1 MDNEINPLAKHSQ
14 HFSKYAMFYRGIILK
29 TRVHENARSLL
40 KKASCQPQ
48 LACIPLGVLR
58 MHTTRER
65 YGGISMTFFS
75 SLAWTGISFLLF
87 TVLVAVISAWK
98 TRDEQLD
105 TAEGYFLAGRGLPGV
120 VIAGSLLLT
129 NLSAEQLV
137 GLNGQ
142 SWKTNMGPI
151 AWEVG
156 SMFTLLVLAYYF
168 LPKYLKMGAMT
179 IPSLMEERYG
189 KGTKTMF
196 SLVIVVMYSI
206 LNLPVIL
213 YSGAVVF
220 EQIFDISGILGTSKF
235 MAVAILCLII
245 GIIGGCYAIFGGLK
259 AVAVSD
265 TINGIGL
272 IIGGLM
278 IPFLGFAALSAA
290 TGGHGIMDGIKYMVE
305 ADPAKMN
312 AINAWNAPE
321 PEVPWPLIITGMFFN
336 NLYWWCTNQSF
347 VQRSLAAKS
356 LKEGQKGAIFCGFLK
371 CLGPLYLVIPGVI
384 AFYLPSIQDK
394 LAAAGSS
401 AIDFAYPALIA
412 EIVPKPVMGFFA
424 AVMFGAILSSF
435 NSVLN
440 SASTMFTLDLY
451 RSSINPKA
459 SDTKCVKVG
468 KIYGTIAGCIAIVI
482 SPFVMYAGGIT
493 TFLNSMSQFVS
504 LPVLCTIL
512 GIFMFKRIPK
522 YMPKVITVFHVVCY
536 GAFLL
541 IKPCYPG
548 SSNPIHYLYAM
559 AVLFPIEL
567 LIMWYLNK
575 YHPAEEYE
583 IRDVGAVD
591 LTPWKYRHIVSII
604 GLLLALGIYILFSPL
619 GIAA

>member
-1 MDNEINPLAKHSQ
+1 
-14 HFSKYAMFYRGIILK
+14 
-29 TRVHENARSLL
+29 
-40 KKASCQPQ
+40 
-48 LACIPLGVLR
+48 
-58 MHTTRER
+58 
-65 YGGISMTFFS
+65 MTFFS
-75 SLAWTGISFLLF
+75 SLAWTGISFVLF
-87 TVLVAVISAWK
+87 TALVAIISAWK

-189 KGTKTMF
+189 RGTKTMF
-196 SLVIVVMYSI
+196 SVVIVVMYSI

-220 EQIFDISGILGTSKF
+220 EQIFDISGIMGTSKF
-235 MAVAILCLII
+235 VAVAVLCVII

-272 IIGGLM
+272 IIGGLL

-290 TGGHGIMDGIKYMVE
+290 TGGHGILDGVKYMIE

-371 CLGPLYLVIPGVI
+371 CLGPLYLVIPGII
-384 AFYLPSIQDK
+384 AFYLPSIQEK

-401 AIDFAYPALIA
+401 AIDFAYPALIS

-468 KIYGTIAGCIAIVI
+468 KIYGTHRRLHLDRHRSVHHERRRHHHLPQLHEPVCIPAGTVHHPRHLHVQAHPEVHAQGHHHLPRRMLRCVPAHQALL
-482 SPFVMYAGGIT
+482 PG
-493 TFLNSMSQFVS
+493 QHEPHP
-504 LPVLCTIL
+504 LPVRNGCSVPD
-512 GIFMFKRIPK
+512 RAAH
-522 YMPKVITVFHVVCY
+522 HVVSEQVS
-536 GAFLL
+536 
-541 IKPCYPG
+541 PG
-548 SSNPIHYLYAM
+548 
-559 AVLFPIEL
+559 
-567 LIMWYLNK
+567 
-575 YHPAEEYE
+575 
-583 IRDVGAVD
+583 
-591 LTPWKYRHIVSII
+591 
-604 GLLLALGIYILFSPL
+604 
-619 GIAA
+619 

>member
-1 MDNEINPLAKHSQ
+1 
-14 HFSKYAMFYRGIILK
+14 
-29 TRVHENARSLL
+29 
-40 KKASCQPQ
+40 
-48 LACIPLGVLR
+48 
-58 MHTTRER
+58 
-65 YGGISMTFFS
+65 MTFFS
-75 SLAWTGISFLLF
+75 SLAWTGISFVLF
-87 TVLVAVISAWK
+87 TALVAIISAWK

-120 VIAGSLLLT
+120 VIAGSLMMT

-189 KGTKTMF
+189 RGTKTMF
-196 SLVIVVMYSI
+196 SVVIVVMYSI

-220 EQIFDISGILGTSKF
+220 EQIFDISGIMGTSKF
-235 MAVAILCLII
+235 VAVAILCVII

-265 TINGIGL
+265 TINGVGL

-290 TGGHGIMDGIKYMVE
+290 TGGHGILDGVKYMIE

-371 CLGPLYLVIPGVI
+371 CLGPLYLVIPGII

-401 AIDFAYPALIA
+401 AIDFAYPALVSA
-412 EIVPKPVMGFFA
+412 VVPKPVMGFFA
-424 AVMFGAILSSF
+424 AVLFGAILSSF

-451 RSSINPKA
+451 RTAINPKA
-459 SDTKCVKVG
+459 SDMQCVKVG
-468 KIYGTIAGCIAIVI
+468 KIYGTCAGAVAICVA
-482 SPFVMYAGGIT
+482 PFVMFAQGIT

-504 LPVLCTIL
+504 LPILFTVLGAL
-512 GIFMFKRIPK
+512 IFRKAPK
-522 YMPKVITVFHVVCY
+522 YAPKVITAVHVIAY
-536 GAFLL
+536 GAFMIL
-541 IKPCYPG
+541 KPCYPTSG
-548 SSNPIHYLYAM
+548 EPIHYLYAI
-559 AVLFPIEL
+559 AVLFVVEFA
-567 LIMWYLNK
+567 IMWYLNK
-575 YHPAEEYE
+575 YRGTEEYVPA
-583 IRDVGAVD
+583 DVGAVD
-591 LTPWKYRHIVSII
+591 LTPWKYRHIVCII
-604 GLLLALGIYILFSPL
+604 GIILAIGIYILFSPI

>member
-1 MDNEINPLAKHSQ
+1 
-14 HFSKYAMFYRGIILK
+14 
-29 TRVHENARSLL
+29 
-40 KKASCQPQ
+40 
-48 LACIPLGVLR
+48 
-58 MHTTRER
+58 
-65 YGGISMTFFS
+65 MTFFS

-220 EQIFDISGILGTSKF
+220 EQIFGISGILGTSKF

-278 IPFLGFAALSAA
+278 IPFLALALLGHET
-290 TGGHGIMDGIKYMVE
+290 TGGGLVEGVKYLVQAE
-305 ADPAKMN
+305 PEKL
-312 AINAWNAPE
+312 NAWASWDAAE
-321 PEVPWPLIITGMFFN
+321 PALPWPLIFTGMFFN

-347 VQRSLAAKS
+347 VQRALAAKS
-356 LKEGQKGAIFCGFLK
+356 LKEGQKGAIYCGFLK
-371 CLGPLYLVIPGVI
+371 TIGFFYLVLPGVI
-384 AFYLPSIQDK
+384 AYHLPSIQDK

-401 AIDFAYPALIA
+401 AIDFAYPALVSA
-412 EIVPKPVMGFFA
+412 VVPKPVMGFFA
-424 AVMFGAILSSF
+424 AVLFGAILSSF

-451 RSSINPKA
+451 RTAINPKA
-459 SDTKCVKVG
+459 SDMQCVKIG
-468 KIYGTIAGCIAIVI
+468 KIYGTCAGAVAICVA
-482 SPFVMYAGGIT
+482 PFVMFAQGIT

-504 LPVLCTIL
+504 LPILFTVLGAL
-512 GIFMFKRIPK
+512 IFRKAPK
-522 YMPKVITVFHVVCY
+522 YAPKVITAVHVIAY
-536 GAFLL
+536 GAFMIL
-541 IKPCYPG
+541 KPCYPTSG
-548 SSNPIHYLYAM
+548 EPIHYLYAI
-559 AVLFPIEL
+559 AVLFVVEFA
-567 LIMWYLNK
+567 IMWYLNK
-575 YHPAEEYE
+575 YRGTEDYVPA
-583 IRDVGAVD
+583 DVGAVD
-591 LTPWKYRHIVSII
+591 LTPWKYRHIVCII
-604 GLLLALGIYILFSPL
+604 GIILAIGIYILFSPI

>member
-1 MDNEINPLAKHSQ
+1 
-14 HFSKYAMFYRGIILK
+14 
-29 TRVHENARSLL
+29 
-40 KKASCQPQ
+40 
-48 LACIPLGVLR
+48 
-58 MHTTRER
+58 
-65 YGGISMTFFS
+65 MTFFS

-120 VIAGSLLLT
+120 VIAGSLLMT

-440 SASTMFTLDLY
+440 SSMTLFTLDILPVISK
-451 RSSINPKA
+451 RKRTDAQLI
-459 SDTKCVKVG
+459 
-468 KIYGTIAGCIAIVI
+468 TIAKRFGIVLCLASIIIAPFLLYLPAGI
-482 SPFVMYAGGIT
+482 S
-493 TFLNSMSQFVS
+493 TFLNQMWGYYGV
-504 LPVLCTIL
+504 PVLAIVVMGIL
-512 GIFMFKRIPK
+512 APRMPSFA
-522 YMPKVITVFHVVCY
+522 PKVAIIVHIVCY
-536 GAFLL
+536 GLMMNLLPFHFL
-541 IKPCYPG
+541 Y
-548 SSNPIHYLYAM
+548 
-559 AVLFPIEL
+559 F
-567 LIMWYLNK
+567 
-575 YHPAEEYE
+575 
-583 IRDVGAVD
+583 
-591 LTPWKYRHIVSII
+591 
-604 GLLLALGIYILFSPL
+604 
-619 GIAA
+619 

>member
-1 MDNEINPLAKHSQ
+1 
-14 HFSKYAMFYRGIILK
+14 
-29 TRVHENARSLL
+29 
-40 KKASCQPQ
+40 
-48 LACIPLGVLR
+48 
-58 MHTTRER
+58 
-65 YGGISMTFFS
+65 MTFFS
-75 SLAWTGISFLLF
+75 SLAWTGISFVLF
-87 TVLVAVISAWK
+87 TALVAIISAWK

-189 KGTKTMF
+189 RGTKTMF
-196 SLVIVVMYSI
+196 SVVIVVMYSI

-220 EQIFDISGILGTSKF
+220 EQIFDISGIMGTSKF
-235 MAVAILCLII
+235 VAVAVLCVII

-272 IIGGLM
+272 IIGGLL

-290 TGGHGIMDGIKYMVE
+290 TGGHGILDGVKYMIE

-347 VQRSLAAKS
+347 VQRALAAKS
-356 LKEGQKGAIFCGFLK
+356 LKEGQKGAIYCGFLK
-371 CLGPLYLVIPGVI
+371 TIGFFYLVLPGVI
-384 AFYLPSIQDK
+384 AYHLPSIQDK

-401 AIDFAYPALIA
+401 AIDFAYPALVSA
-412 EIVPKPVMGFFA
+412 VVPKPVMGFFA
-424 AVMFGAILSSF
+424 AVLFGAILSSF

-451 RSSINPKA
+451 RTAINPKA
-459 SDTKCVKVG
+459 SDMQCVKVG
-468 KIYGTIAGCIAIVI
+468 KIYGTCAGAVAICVA
-482 SPFVMYAGGIT
+482 PFVMFAQGIT

-504 LPVLCTIL
+504 LPILFTVLGAL
-512 GIFMFKRIPK
+512 IFRKAPK
-522 YMPKVITVFHVVCY
+522 YAPKVITAVHVIAY
-536 GAFLL
+536 GAFMIL
-541 IKPCYPG
+541 KPCYPTSG
-548 SSNPIHYLYAM
+548 EPIHYLYAI
-559 AVLFPIEL
+559 AVLFVVEFA
-567 LIMWYLNK
+567 IMWYLNK

-583 IRDVGAVD
+583 IQDVGAVD
-591 LTPWKYRHIVSII
+591 LTPWKYRHVVSII
-604 GLLLALGIYILFSPL
+604 GLILAVAIYIFFSPL

>member
-1 MDNEINPLAKHSQ
+1 MS
-14 HFSKYAMFYRGIILK
+14 
-29 TRVHENARSLL
+29 
-40 KKASCQPQ
+40 
-48 LACIPLGVLR
+48 
-58 MHTTRER
+58 
-65 YGGISMTFFS
+65 FFN
-75 SLAWTGISFLLF
+75 SLAWIAISFLLF
-87 TVLVAVISAWK
+87 TAAVALISSWK
-98 TRDEQLD
+98 TRGDNLE

-142 SWKTNMGPI
+142 SWASNMGPI

-156 SMFTLLVLAYYF
+156 SMLTLLALAYYF
-168 LPKYLKMGAMT
+168 LPRFLKMGAMT

-196 SLVIVVMYSI
+196 SLVIVIMYSI

-220 EQIFDISGILGTSKF
+220 EQIFDISGMLGVTKF
-235 MAVAILCLII
+235 QSVAVLCLII
-245 GIIGGCYAIFGGLK
+245 GIVGGCYAIFGGLK

-278 IPFLGFAALSAA
+278 VPFIGFAVLASQ
-290 TGGHGIMDGIKYMVE
+290 TGGDGIMDGIRYILE
-305 ADPAKMN
+305 ADPSKLN
-312 AINAWNAPE
+312 AVNAWNAPE

-371 CLGPLYLVIPGVI
+371 CLGPLYLVIPGLI
-384 AFYLPSIQDK
+384 AFYLPSIQGAIATAGDK
-394 LAAAGSS
+394 

-412 EIVPKPVMGFFA
+412 AIIPKPIMGFFA

-451 RSSINPKA
+451 RSAINPST
-459 SDTKCVKVG
+459 SDVKCVKVG
-468 KIYGTIAGCIAIVI
+468 KIYGTIAGCVSVVIA
-482 SPFVMYAGGIT
+482 PFVMNAQGIT

-504 LPVLCTIL
+504 LPVLC
-512 GIFMFKRIPK
+512 
-522 YMPKVITVFHVVCY
+522 
-536 GAFLL
+536 
-541 IKPCYPG
+541 
-548 SSNPIHYLYAM
+548 
-559 AVLFPIEL
+559 AVLGVFL
-567 LIMWYLNK
+567 VK
-575 YHPAEEYE
+575 
-583 IRDVGAVD
+583 
-591 LTPWKYRHIVSII
+591 
-604 GLLLALGIYILFSPL
+604 
-619 GIAA
+619 

>member
-1 MDNEINPLAKHSQ
+1 MS
-14 HFSKYAMFYRGIILK
+14 
-29 TRVHENARSLL
+29 
-40 KKASCQPQ
+40 
-48 LACIPLGVLR
+48 
-58 MHTTRER
+58 
-65 YGGISMTFFS
+65 FFN
-75 SLAWTGISFLLF
+75 SLAWIGVSFLFF
-87 TVLVAVISAWK
+87 TAMVAVISSIK
-98 TRDEQLD
+98 TRGDNLE

-142 SWKTNMGPI
+142 SWQTNMSPI

-156 SMFTLLVLAYYF
+156 SMFTLLALAYYF

-179 IPSLMEERYG
+179 IPSLMEQRYG
-189 KGTKTMF
+189 RGTKTMF
-196 SLVIVVMYSI
+196 SLIIVVMYSI

-220 EQIFDISGILGTSKF
+220 ENIFDISGMFGMSKF
-235 MAVAILCLII
+235 GAIAVLCVII

-272 IIGGLM
+272 IIGGLL
-278 IPFLGFAALSAA
+278 IPFIGLWVLGHDLCN
-290 TGGHGIMDGIKYMVE
+290 GGIIDGFKYIVE

-312 AINAWNAPE
+312 AISAWNAPE

-347 VQRSLAAKS
+347 VQRSLAAQS

-371 CLGPLYLVIPGVI
+371 CMGPLYLVLPGLI

-394 LAAAGSS
+394 LQAAGSN
-401 AIDFAYPALIA
+401 AIDFAYPALVSAI
-412 EIVPKPVMGFFA
+412 IPKPVLGFFA

-451 RSSINPKA
+451 RSSINPSA
-459 SDTKCVKVG
+459 SDTHCVKVG
-468 KIYGTIAGCIAIVI
+468 KIYGTIAGCVAIVI
-482 SPFVMYAGGIT
+482 SPFVMYANGIT

-504 LPVLCTIL
+504 LPVLCTVL
-512 GIFMFKRIPK
+512 GVFMFRRLPK
-522 YMPKVITVFHVVCY
+522 YTPKLITAVHVIAYGVFMLV
-536 GAFLL
+536 
-541 IKPCYPG
+541 KPCYPG
-548 SSNPIHYLYAM
+548 TQNPIHYLYAM
-559 AVLFPIEL
+559 AVLFPVEL

-575 YHPAEEYE
+575 YKAQEEYVIE
-583 IRDVGAVD
+583 DVGAVD
-591 LTPWKYRHIVSII
+591 LTPWKYRHIVSIV
-604 GLLLALGIYILFSPL
+604 GLVVAIAIYIFFSPL

>member
-1 MDNEINPLAKHSQ
+1 MA
-14 HFSKYAMFYRGIILK
+14 
-29 TRVHENARSLL
+29 
-40 KKASCQPQ
+40 
-48 LACIPLGVLR
+48 
-58 MHTTRER
+58 
-65 YGGISMTFFS
+65 FFD
-75 SLAWTGISFLLF
+75 SLAWTGISFLFF
-87 TVLVAVISAWK
+87 TAMVAIISSIK
-98 TRDEQLD
+98 TKGDDLES
-105 TAEGYFLAGRGLPGV
+105 AEGYFLAGRGLPGV

-142 SWKTNMGPI
+142 SWLTNMSPI

-168 LPKYLKMGAMT
+168 LPRYLKMGAMT
-179 IPSLMEERYG
+179 IPSLMEQRYG
-189 KGTKTMF
+189 LKTKTMF
-196 SLVIVVMYSI
+196 SLVIVIMYSI

-220 EQIFDISGILGTSKF
+220 ENIFDISGMFHLQKF
-235 MAVAILCLII
+235 TAIAILCVII

-265 TINGIGL
+265 TINGVGL

-278 IPFLGFAALSAA
+278 IPFIGLAVLSKELGNG
-290 TGGHGIMDGIKYMVE
+290 TGIVDGFMYLIKT
-305 ADPAKMN
+305 DPTKMN
-312 AINAWNAPE
+312 AVSAWNAPE

-371 CLGPLYLVIPGVI
+371 CMGPLYLVLPGII
-384 AFYLPSIQDK
+384 AFYLPSIQEK

-412 EIVPKPVMGFFA
+412 AIVPKPVLGFFA

-459 SDTKCVKVG
+459 SDVHCVKVG
-468 KIYGTIAGCIAIVI
+468 KIYGTIAGIVAIII
-482 SPFVMYAGGIT
+482 SPFVMYANGIT

-504 LPVLCTIL
+504 LPVLCTVL
-512 GIFMFKRIPK
+512 GVFMFRRLPK
-522 YMPKVITVFHVVCY
+522 YTPILITVINVVIY

-541 IKPCYPG
+541 IAPCYPG
-548 SSNPIHYLYAM
+548 TDNPIHYLYAQ
-559 AVLFPIEL
+559 AVLFPVL
-567 LIMWYLNK
+567 MLIMWFLNK
-575 YHPAEEYE
+575 FKAEEE
-583 IRDVGAVD
+583 FIVPDAGVVD
-591 LTPWKYRHIVSII
+591 LTPWKYRHIVAII
-604 GLLLALGIYILFSPL
+604 GLILAVSIYIFFSPL

>member
-1 MDNEINPLAKHSQ
+1 
-14 HFSKYAMFYRGIILK
+14 
-29 TRVHENARSLL
+29 
-40 KKASCQPQ
+40 
-48 LACIPLGVLR
+48 

-512 GIFMFKRIPK
+512 GIF
-522 YMPKVITVFHVVCY
+522 TVQAHPEVHAEGNHRVPCCMLRCVPAHQAVLSRLFQPDPLSVRNGCSVPDRAAYHVVSEQV
-536 GAFLL
+536 
-541 IKPCYPG
+541 
-548 SSNPIHYLYAM
+548 SS
-559 AVLFPIEL
+559 
-567 LIMWYLNK
+567 
-575 YHPAEEYE
+575 
-583 IRDVGAVD
+583 G
-591 LTPWKYRHIVSII
+591 
-604 GLLLALGIYILFSPL
+604 
-619 GIAA
+619 